1 MKTVN
6 LARKRMTLNELI
18 KLAKDGA
25 VRIVTPDGHT
35 LVLEDES
42 EFEKEVRFLGT
53 SKKFRRFLKERSK
66 EPATTTL
73 EEYRKSLK

>member
-25 VRIVTPDGHT
+25 VRIVTLDGHT

-42 EFEKEVRFLGT
+42 EFEKEVRLLGT